1 MSPTGSHWLN
11 FVYINVGFF
20 AIAIIMAY
28 IISIK
33 EIKANWGQ
41 YRCNPMF
48 MMFSD
53 DVSGDFEQCIGRM
66 QEVSISSMLDPY
78 NQSLNDINSKL
89 ASQTQQTDNLN
100 SSLMDF
106 NTSTLGNFGGISS
119 MMENGSIEM
128 QKMSYGLSDV
138 MGKIAGIAGT
148 LLYVLDGNMKTM
160 SSMWKGPPGQV
171 MRSLGK
177 LGHCFHPST
186 LIELASGEIIAMEY
200 VKPSDILKDGAKV
213 IATMKVDNSNF
224 SEPLRRMGDT
234 YVTGSH
240 LVKYGECADDKFIYV
255 FDHPDSIA
263 QTQVKSSWYSC
274 LITDTHKIQIGKYTF
289 WDWEDYYYYQ

>member
-11 FVYINVGFF
+11 FVYVNIGFLT
-20 AIAIIMAY
+20 ITIIMAY

-33 EIKANWGQ
+33 EIKANWGK

-53 DVSGDFEQCIGRM
+53 DIAGDFEQCVSRV
-66 QEVSISSMLDPY
+66 QEVSMNQMLEPY
-78 NQSLNDINSKL
+78 NQSLNDINAQL
-89 ASQTQQTDNLN
+89 ASQSQETETLN
-100 SSLMDF
+100 TSFLDF
-106 NTSTLGNFGGISS
+106 NNSTSGNFGGISS
-119 MMENGSIEM
+119 MLENSSVEM

-138 MGKIAGIAGT
+138 MGKIVGIAGT

-186 LIELASGEIIAMEY
+186 MVELESGLMVEMKEVVAGERLRGGTRVRATMQIDNSGENEC
-200 VKPSDILKDGAKV
+200 L
-213 IATMKVDNSNF
+213 MK
-224 SEPLRRMGDT
+224 LGDVF
-234 YVTGSH
+234 VTGSH
-240 LVKYGECADDKFIYV
+240 LVKYGNNFIPV
-255 FDHPDSIA
+255 SEHPDA
-263 QTQVKSSWYSC
+263 VKQTKVKSLVYSC
-274 LITDTHKIQIGKYTF
+274 LITDNHQMQVGNYTF
-289 WDWEDYYYYQ
+289 WDWEDYYYHQYV